1 MIKIENLTKK
11 IDNKIIFDNLN
22 LDIPSRKITFIIGKS
37 GIGKTTLINLIAGF
51 TKKDSGKISFLD
63 ENGSEI
69 KTPLVD
75 VVFQDFNLITNIS
88 SENNILIA
96 NNVINRLL
104 DPKELEQQAK
114 YVSIESQQL
123 KQNVNDLSG
132 GEKQRIAILRSLSR
146 DSDFILLDEPTGN
159 LDFENGVSVFEN
171 LKNIAKNKTIL
182 VVSHNLEFAKKYADK
197 IIRIERGKISE
208 ENIDKSER
216 NLAINNEKSRQ
227 LVSFKTSSYS
237 KIAKIKQELKTGFLL
252 TLADYKS
259 KIVSTILF
267 VILFLTSIFGTLLFG
282 VLNLN
287 ISASNSPKVNE
298 LQLDSVL
305 ISKKSTND
313 LITFTDNDINNLR
326 EKNKTIKKIT
336 PFFTYPSLSFEYN
349 GKRKLGADIDYI
361 DESEFFKNRFN
372 FDQKNLIGRN
382 IEKLDEVII
391 SKEVATELDIKEPK
405 EQEIAVLTAAKD
417 IKRLKV
423 VGINNLL
430 NAKKLNL
437 TFLHHKFG
445 EDIELQ
451 RSKSREPDNSQSS
464 QDKKIEP
471 IILRLYFE
479 NDNLE
484 NNIDNFIKNNN
495 KEYGIDSSLKG
506 ISKLANE
513 LQNFINI
520 IVGAILIVF
529 IVILL
534 IQTFL
539 YTKNLTD
546 SKVKLIGI
554 LKALRAKTWQIFL
567 YHWLNII
574 IISFLILVINL
585 SLSLPLIPKIY
596 IRILGEDAI
605 YPSISQIVMLIFIIW
620 IAMFFIISFIYLLI
634 SWINYR
640 KPVTKLLKF
649 DQF

>member
-11 IDNKIIFDNLN
+11 IDNKTIFDNLN

-69 KTPLVD
+69 KKPLVD

-96 NNVINRLL
+96 NNVINRVL

-114 YVSIESQQL
+114 YVSIEAQQL
-123 KQNVNDLSG
+123 KQNANNLSG

-159 LDFENGVSVFEN
+159 LDVENGISVFEN

-197 IIRIERGKISE
+197 IIRIEKGKISE
-208 ENIDKSER
+208 ENIDKSEQ
-216 NLAINNEKSRQ
+216 NLAINDEKSTQ
-227 LVSFKTSSYS
+227 LVSFKSSSYS
-237 KIAKIKQELKTGFLL
+237 KIAKIKQELKTGLLL

-267 VILFLTSIFGTLLFG
+267 VILFLTSFFGTLLFG

-287 ISASNSPKVNE
+287 ISTSNSLKVNE

-305 ISKKSTND
+305 ISKKSERDVT
-313 LITFTDNDINNLR
+313 TFTDNDINNLR
-326 EKNKTIKKIT
+326 EKNKTIKKII
-336 PFFTYPSLSFEYN
+336 PFFTFPSLAFEYN
-349 GKRKLGADIDYI
+349 DKRKLGAPIDYI

-391 SKEVATELDIKEPK
+391 SKEVATEFGIKEPK
-405 EQEIAVLTAAKD
+405 EQEIAVLTGAKD
-417 IKRLKV
+417 KKTLKV
-423 VGINNLL
+423 VGINNLV

-445 EDIELQ
+445 EDIEFQ
-451 RSKSREPDNSQSS
+451 KSKNREPDNSQTS
-464 QDKKIEP
+464 QTKKIEP

-484 NNIDNFIKNNN
+484 NNIDNFIENN
-495 KEYGIDSSLKG
+495 KEYAIDSSLKG
-506 ISKLANE
+506 VTKLTYD
-513 LQNFINI
+513 LQNFINL

-529 IVILL
+529 IAILL
-534 IQTFL
+534 IQTIF

-585 SLSLPLIPKIY
+585 SVSLPLIPKIY

-605 YPSISQIVMLIFIIW
+605 YPSTSQIVMLIFITW

>member
-63 ENGSEI
+63 ENGTEI
-69 KTPLVD
+69 KKPLVD

-104 DPKELEQQAK
+104 DPKELEQQSK
-114 YVSIESQQL
+114 YVSIETQQL
-123 KQNVNDLSG
+123 KQNVNNLSG

-159 LDFENGVSVFEN
+159 LDFENGISVFEN

-208 ENIDKSER
+208 ENIDKSEE

-237 KIAKIKQELKTGFLL
+237 KIAKIKQELKTGLLL

-267 VILFLTSIFGTLLFG
+267 VILFLTTIFGTLLFG

-305 ISKKSTND
+305 ISKKSERD
-313 LITFTDNDINNLR
+313 VATFTDNDINNLR

-382 IEKLDEVII
+382 IENIDQIII
-391 SKEVATELDIKEPK
+391 SKEVATELGIKEPK
-405 EQEIAVLTAAKD
+405 EQEIAVLTGAKD

-445 EDIELQ
+445 EHIELQ
-451 RSKSREPDNSQSS
+451 RSKNREPDNSQDS
-464 QDKKIEP
+464 QTKKIEP

-484 NNIDNFIKNNN
+484 NNINNFIENNN

-506 ISKLANE
+506 ISKLTNE

-534 IQTFL
+534 IQTIL

-546 SKVKLIGI
+546 SKIKLIGI

-585 SLSLPLIPKIY
+585 SVSLPLIPKIY
-596 IRILGEDAI
+596 MQILGQEAI

>member
-63 ENGSEI
+63 ENGTEI
-69 KTPLVD
+69 KKPLVD

-96 NNVINRLL
+96 NNVINRVL

-114 YVSIESQQL
+114 YVSIETQQL
-123 KQNVNDLSG
+123 KQKVNDLSG

-197 IIRIERGKISE
+197 IIRIEKGKISE
-208 ENIDKSER
+208 ENIDKSEE

-237 KIAKIKQELKTGFLL
+237 KIVKIKQELKTGFLL

-287 ISASNSPKVNE
+287 ISASNSLKVNE
-298 LQLDSVL
+298 YQLDSVL
-305 ISKKSTND
+305 ISKKSAND
-313 LITFTDNDINNLR
+313 SITFTDNDINNLR

-391 SKEVATELDIKEPK
+391 SKEVATEFDIKEPK
-405 EQEIAVLTAAKD
+405 EQEIAVLTVAKD

-445 EDIELQ
+445 EEIELHK
-451 RSKSREPDNSQSS
+451 SKNREPDNSQTS
-464 QDKKIEP
+464 QTKKIEP

-484 NNIDNFIKNNN
+484 NNINNFIENN

-506 ISKLANE
+506 ISKLTYE
-513 LQNFINI
+513 LQSFINI

-529 IVILL
+529 VAILL

-585 SLSLPLIPKIY
+585 SVSLPLIPKIY
-596 IRILGEDAI
+596 MQILGQEAI
-605 YPSISQIVMLIFIIW
+605 YPSTSQIVILIFIIW

>member
-1 MIKIENLTKK
+1 M
-11 IDNKIIFDNLN
+11 
-22 LDIPSRKITFIIGKS
+22 
-37 GIGKTTLINLIAGF
+37 
-51 TKKDSGKISFLD
+51 
-63 ENGSEI
+63 
-69 KTPLVD
+69 
-75 VVFQDFNLITNIS
+75 
-88 SENNILIA
+88 
-96 NNVINRLL
+96 
-104 DPKELEQQAK
+104 
-114 YVSIESQQL
+114 
-123 KQNVNDLSG
+123 
-132 GEKQRIAILRSLSR
+132 
-146 DSDFILLDEPTGN
+146 
-159 LDFENGVSVFEN
+159 
-171 LKNIAKNKTIL
+171 
-182 VVSHNLEFAKKYADK
+182 
-197 IIRIERGKISE
+197 
-208 ENIDKSER
+208 
-216 NLAINNEKSRQ
+216 
-227 LVSFKTSSYS
+227 
-237 KIAKIKQELKTGFLL
+237 L

-313 LITFTDNDINNLR
+313 LITFTDNEINNLR

-391 SKEVATELDIKEPK
+391 SKEVATEFDIKEPK
-405 EQEIAVLTAAKD
+405 EQEITVLTAAKD

-437 TFLHHKFG
+437 TFLHYKFG

-451 RSKSREPDNSQSS
+451 RSKNKNPNDSQVS

-484 NNIDNFIKNNN
+484 NNINNFIENNN
-495 KEYGIDSSLKG
+495 KKYGIDSSLKG
-506 ISKLANE
+506 ISKLNHE

-529 IVILL
+529 VVILL

-585 SLSLPLIPKIY
+585 SVSLPLIPKIY

-605 YPSISQIVMLIFIIW
+605 YPSTSQIVILIFIIW

>member
-11 IDNKIIFDNLN
+11 IDKKTIFDNLN
-22 LDIPSRKITFIIGKS
+22 LDIPSKKITFIIGKS

-51 TKKDSGKISFLD
+51 TKKDSGKITFFD

-69 KTPLVD
+69 KKPLVD

-114 YVSIESQQL
+114 YVSIETRQL
-123 KQNVNDLSG
+123 KQNVNNLSG

-159 LDFENGVSVFEN
+159 LDFENGISVFEN
-171 LKNIAKNKTIL
+171 LKNIAKNKTVL

-197 IIRIERGKISE
+197 IIRIEKGKISE
-208 ENIDKSER
+208 ENIDKTEQ
-216 NLAINNEKSRQ
+216 NLAINNEKSSQ
-227 LVSFKTSSYS
+227 LVSFKSSSYS
-237 KIAKIKQELKTGFLL
+237 KIAKIKQELKTGLLL

-259 KIVSTILF
+259 KWVSTILF
-267 VILFLTSIFGTLLFG
+267 VILFLTSIFGTLLFA

-287 ISASNSPKVNE
+287 ISASNSLKINE
-298 LQLDSVL
+298 YQLDSVL
-305 ISKKSTND
+305 VSKKSERNLT
-313 LITFTDNDINNLR
+313 TFTDNEINNLR

-336 PFFTYPSLSFEYN
+336 PFFTLPLLSFEYN
-349 GKRKLGADIDYI
+349 DKRRLGAPIDYI

-382 IEKLDEVII
+382 IENIDEVII
-391 SKEVATELDIKEPK
+391 SKELATQLDIKEPK
-405 EQEIAVLTAAKD
+405 EQEIAVLTGPKD
-417 IKRLKV
+417 KKTLKV
-423 VGINNLL
+423 VAINNLV

-445 EDIELQ
+445 ENIELQ
-451 RSKSREPDNSQSS
+451 KSKNRKPDNSQAS
-464 QDKKIEP
+464 QIKKIEP

-479 NDNLE
+479 NNNLE
-484 NNIDNFIKNNN
+484 NNIDNFIKNN
-495 KEYGIDSSLKG
+495 KDYQIDSSLKG
-506 ISKLANE
+506 ISKFTYD
-513 LQNFINI
+513 LQNFINL

-529 IVILL
+529 IVVLL
-534 IQTFL
+534 IQTIF

-585 SLSLPLIPKIY
+585 SVSLPLIPKIY
-596 IRILGEDAI
+596 IWILGEDAI
-605 YPSISQIVMLIFIIW
+605 YPSISQIVILIFIIW

-634 SWINYR
+634 SWFNYK

-649 DQF
+649 DHF

>member
-11 IDNKIIFDNLN
+11 IDKKIIFDNLN
-22 LDIPSRKITFIIGKS
+22 LDIPSKKITFIIGKS

-51 TKKDSGKISFLD
+51 TNKDSGKISFLD
-63 ENGSEI
+63 ENGTEI
-69 KTPLVD
+69 KKPLVD
-75 VVFQDFNLITNIS
+75 IVFQDFNLITNIS

-96 NNVINRLL
+96 NNVINRVL
-104 DPKELEQQAK
+104 DPKELGQQAK
-114 YVSIESQQL
+114 YVSIETQQL
-123 KQNVNDLSG
+123 KQKVNNLSG

-197 IIRIERGKISE
+197 IVRIEKGKISE
-208 ENIDKSER
+208 ENIDKSEE
-216 NLAINNEKSRQ
+216 NLAINNEKSSQ
-227 LVSFKTSSYS
+227 LVSFKSSSYS
-237 KIAKIKQELKTGFLL
+237 KIPKIKQELKTGLLL
-252 TLADYKS
+252 TLSDYKS
-259 KIVSTILF
+259 KLVSTILF

-287 ISASNSPKVNE
+287 IFASNSLKVNE

-305 ISKKSTND
+305 ISKKSERD
-313 LITFTDNDINNLR
+313 VATFTDNDINNLR
-326 EKNKTIKKIT
+326 EKNKSIKKII
-336 PFFTYPSLSFEYN
+336 PFFTFPSLGFEYN
-349 GKRKLGADIDYI
+349 DKRKLGAHIDYI

-382 IEKLDEVII
+382 IENIDEIII
-391 SKEVATELDIKEPK
+391 SKEAATELDIKEPK
-405 EQEIAVLTAAKD
+405 GQEIAVLTGAKD
-417 IKRLKV
+417 KKTLKV
-423 VGINNLL
+423 VGINNLV
-430 NAKKLNL
+430 NAKRLNL
-437 TFLHHKFG
+437 SFLHHKFG

-451 RSKSREPDNSQSS
+451 SSKNREPDNPQTSQT
-464 QDKKIEP
+464 KKIEP

-484 NNIDNFIKNNN
+484 NNIDNFIENN
-495 KEYGIDSSLKG
+495 KEYNVDSSLKG
-506 ISKLANE
+506 ITKTTYN
-513 LQNFINI
+513 LQNFINL

-534 IQTFL
+534 IQTIF

-585 SLSLPLIPKIY
+585 SVSLPLIPKIY
-596 IRILGEDAI
+596 MQILGEDAI

>member
-11 IDNKIIFDNLN
+11 IDKKIIFDSLN

-69 KTPLVD
+69 KKPLVD

-96 NNVINRLL
+96 NNVINRVL

-114 YVSIESQQL
+114 YVSIETQQL
-123 KQNVNDLSG
+123 KQKVNNLSG

-159 LDFENGVSVFEN
+159 LDFENGISVFEN

-197 IIRIERGKISE
+197 IIRIEKGKISE
-208 ENIDKSER
+208 ENIDKSEE
-216 NLAINNEKSRQ
+216 NLAINNEKSSQ
-227 LVSFKTSSYS
+227 LVSFKSSSYS
-237 KIAKIKQELKTGFLL
+237 KIAKIKQELKTGLLL

-267 VILFLTSIFGTLLFG
+267 VILFLISIFGTLLFG
-282 VLNLN
+282 VFNLN
-287 ISASNSPKVNE
+287 ISASNSLKVNE

-305 ISKKSTND
+305 ISKKSETN
-313 LITFTDNDINNLR
+313 LTTFTDNDINNLS
-326 EKNKTIKKIT
+326 EKNKTIKKII
-336 PFFTYPSLSFEYN
+336 PFFTFPSLGFEYN
-349 GKRKLGADIDYI
+349 DKRKLGAHIDYI

-382 IEKLDEVII
+382 IENIDEIII
-391 SKEVATELDIKEPK
+391 SKEAATELDIKEPK
-405 EQEIAVLTAAKD
+405 GQEIAVLTGAKD
-417 IKRLKV
+417 KKTLKV
-423 VGINNLL
+423 VGINNLV

-437 TFLHHKFG
+437 SFLHYKFG

-451 RSKSREPDNSQSS
+451 SSKNREPDNPQTSQT
-464 QDKKIEP
+464 KKIEP

-484 NNIDNFIKNNN
+484 NNIDNFIENN
-495 KEYGIDSSLKG
+495 KEYNVDSSLKG
-506 ISKLANE
+506 VTKLTYN
-513 LQNFINI
+513 LQNFINL

-529 IVILL
+529 IAILL
-534 IQTFL
+534 IQTIF

-554 LKALRAKTWQIFL
+554 LKALHAKTWQIFL

-585 SLSLPLIPKIY
+585 SVSLPLIPKIY

>member
-51 TKKDSGKISFLD
+51 TKKDSGKISFFD

-69 KTPLVD
+69 KKPLVD

-96 NNVINRLL
+96 NNVINRVL
-104 DPKELEQQAK
+104 DPKELEQQSK
-114 YVSIESQQL
+114 YVSIETQQL
-123 KQNVNDLSG
+123 KQKVNNLSG

-146 DSDFILLDEPTGN
+146 DSNFILLDEPTGN

-197 IIRIERGKISE
+197 IVRIEKGKISE
-208 ENIDKSER
+208 ENIDKSEQ
-216 NLAINNEKSRQ
+216 NLAINNEKSTQ
-227 LVSFKTSSYS
+227 LVSFKSSSYS
-237 KIAKIKQELKTGFLL
+237 KIAKIKQELKTGLLL

-259 KIVSTILF
+259 KLVSTILF

-287 ISASNSPKVNE
+287 ISASNSLKVNE

-305 ISKKSTND
+305 ISKKSEIDVT
-313 LITFTDNDINNLR
+313 TFTDNDINNLR
-326 EKNKTIKKIT
+326 EKNKTIKKII
-336 PFFTYPSLSFEYN
+336 PFFTFPSLAFEYN
-349 GKRKLGADIDYI
+349 DKRKLGAHIDYI

-382 IEKLDEVII
+382 IENIDEIII
-391 SKEVATELDIKEPK
+391 SKEAATELDIKEPK
-405 EQEIAVLTAAKD
+405 GQEIAVLTGAKD
-417 IKRLKV
+417 KKTLKV
-423 VGINNLL
+423 VGINNLV

-437 TFLHHKFG
+437 SFLHHKFG
-445 EDIELQ
+445 EEIELQ
-451 RSKSREPDNSQSS
+451 KSKNREPDNSQTS
-464 QDKKIEP
+464 QTNKIEP

-484 NNIDNFIKNNN
+484 NNIDNFIENN
-495 KEYGIDSSLKG
+495 KEYAIESSLKG
-506 ISKLANE
+506 VTKLTYD
-513 LQNFINI
+513 LQNFINL
-520 IVGAILIVF
+520 IVGAILTVF
-529 IVILL
+529 ITILL
-534 IQTFL
+534 IQTIF

-585 SLSLPLIPKIY
+585 SVSLPLIPKIY

>member
-11 IDNKIIFDNLN
+11 IDKKIIFDNLN
-22 LDIPSRKITFIIGKS
+22 LDISSKKITFIIGKS

-51 TKKDSGKISFLD
+51 TNKDSGKISFLD
-63 ENGSEI
+63 ENGTEI
-69 KTPLVD
+69 KKPLVD
-75 VVFQDFNLITNIS
+75 IVFQDFNLITNIS

-96 NNVINRLL
+96 NNVINRVL
-104 DPKELEQQAK
+104 DPKELGQQAK
-114 YVSIESQQL
+114 YVSIETQQL
-123 KQNVNDLSG
+123 KQKVNNLSG

-197 IIRIERGKISE
+197 IVRIEKGKISE
-208 ENIDKSER
+208 ENIDKSEE
-216 NLAINNEKSRQ
+216 NLAINNEKSSQ
-227 LVSFKTSSYS
+227 LVSFKSSSYS
-237 KIAKIKQELKTGFLL
+237 KIPKIKQELKTGLLL
-252 TLADYKS
+252 TLSDYKS
-259 KIVSTILF
+259 KLVSTILF

-287 ISASNSPKVNE
+287 IFASNSLKVNE

-305 ISKKSTND
+305 ISKKSERD
-313 LITFTDNDINNLR
+313 VATFTDNDINNLR
-326 EKNKTIKKIT
+326 EKNKSIKKII
-336 PFFTYPSLSFEYN
+336 PFFTFPSLGFEYN
-349 GKRKLGADIDYI
+349 DKRKLGAHIDYI

-382 IEKLDEVII
+382 IENIDEIII
-391 SKEVATELDIKEPK
+391 SKEAATELDIKEPK
-405 EQEIAVLTAAKD
+405 GQEIAVLTGAKD
-417 IKRLKV
+417 KKTLKV
-423 VGINNLL
+423 VGINNLV
-430 NAKKLNL
+430 NAKRLNL
-437 TFLHHKFG
+437 SFLHHKFG

-451 RSKSREPDNSQSS
+451 SSKNREPDNPQTSQT
-464 QDKKIEP
+464 KKIEP

-484 NNIDNFIKNNN
+484 NNIDNFIENN
-495 KEYGIDSSLKG
+495 KEYNVDSSLKG
-506 ISKLANE
+506 ITKTTYN
-513 LQNFINI
+513 LQNFINL

-534 IQTFL
+534 IQTIF

-585 SLSLPLIPKIY
+585 SVSLPLIPKIY
-596 IRILGEDAI
+596 MQILGEDAI

>member
-11 IDNKIIFDNLN
+11 IDKKIIFYNLN

-69 KTPLVD
+69 KKPLVD

-96 NNVINRLL
+96 NNVINRVL
-104 DPKELEQQAK
+104 DAKELEQQSK
-114 YVSIESQQL
+114 YVSIETQQL
-123 KQNVNDLSG
+123 KQNVNNLSG

-159 LDFENGVSVFEN
+159 LDFENGISVFEN

-197 IIRIERGKISE
+197 IVRIEKGKISE
-208 ENIDKSER
+208 ENIDKSEE
-216 NLAINNEKSRQ
+216 NLGINNEKSSQ
-227 LVSFKTSSYS
+227 FVSFKSSSYS
-237 KIAKIKQELKTGFLL
+237 KIAKIKQELKTGLLL
-252 TLADYKS
+252 TLSDYKS
-259 KIVSTILF
+259 KWVSTILF

-287 ISASNSPKVNE
+287 ISTSNSLKVNE

-305 ISKKSTND
+305 ISKKSERD
-313 LITFTDNDINNLR
+313 VATFTDNDINNLK
-326 EKNKTIKKIT
+326 EKNKTIKKII
-336 PFFTYPSLSFEYN
+336 PFFTFPSLGFEYN
-349 GKRKLGADIDYI
+349 DKRKLGAHIDYI

-382 IEKLDEVII
+382 IENIDEIII
-391 SKEVATELDIKEPK
+391 SKEAATELDIKEPK
-405 EQEIAVLTAAKD
+405 EQEIAVLTGPKD
-417 IKRLKV
+417 KKTLKV

-430 NAKKLNL
+430 NAKNLNL
-437 TFLHHKFG
+437 SFLHHKFG
-445 EDIELQ
+445 EEIELQ
-451 RSKSREPDNSQSS
+451 SSKNREPENSQAS
-464 QDKKIEP
+464 QTKKIEP

-484 NNIDNFIKNNN
+484 NNINNFIENN
-495 KEYGIDSSLKG
+495 KEYNVDSSLKG
-506 ISKLANE
+506 VTKLSYD

-529 IVILL
+529 ITILL
-534 IQTFL
+534 IQTIF

-585 SLSLPLIPKIY
+585 SVSLPLIPKIY
-596 IRILGEDAI
+596 IRILGEEAI
-605 YPSISQIVMLIFIIW
+605 YPSTSQIVILIFIIW

>member
-11 IDNKIIFDNLN
+11 IDNKIIFNNLN
-22 LDIPSRKITFIIGKS
+22 LDIPSKKITFIIGKS

-69 KTPLVD
+69 KKPLVD

-96 NNVINRLL
+96 NNVINRVL

-114 YVSIESQQL
+114 YVSIETQQL
-123 KQNVNDLSG
+123 KQNVNNLSG

-208 ENIDKSER
+208 ENIDKSEQ
-216 NLAINNEKSRQ
+216 NLVINNEKSSQ
-227 LVSFKTSSYS
+227 LVSFRSSSYS
-237 KIAKIKQELKTGFLL
+237 KSAKIRQELKTGFLL

-259 KIVSTILF
+259 KWFSTILF

-287 ISASNSPKVNE
+287 ISASNSLKVNE
-298 LQLDSVL
+298 YQLDSVL
-305 ISKKSTND
+305 VSKKSENNST
-313 LITFTDNDINNLR
+313 TFTDNEINNLR

-336 PFFTYPSLSFEYN
+336 PFFTLPLLSFEYN
-349 GKRKLGADIDYI
+349 DKKKLGAPIDYI

-382 IEKLDEVII
+382 IKNLDEVII
-391 SKEVATELDIKEPK
+391 SKEVATQLDIKEPK
-405 EQEIAVLTAAKD
+405 EQEIAVLIGPKD
-417 IKRLKV
+417 KKTLKV
-423 VGINNLL
+423 VGINNLV

-451 RSKSREPDNSQSS
+451 KSKNKNPGNSQTS
-464 QDKKIEP
+464 QTKKIEP

-484 NNIDNFIKNNN
+484 NNIDNFIENN
-495 KEYGIDSSLKG
+495 KEYAIDSSLKG
-506 ISKLANE
+506 ISRFTYS
-513 LQNFINI
+513 LQNFINL

-529 IVILL
+529 IAVLL
-534 IQTFL
+534 IQTIF

-585 SLSLPLIPKIY
+585 SVSLPLIPKIY

-605 YPSISQIVMLIFIIW
+605 YPSISQIVILIFIIW

-634 SWINYR
+634 SWFNYK

-649 DQF
+649 DHF

>member
-1 MIKIENLTKK
+1 M
-11 IDNKIIFDNLN
+11 
-22 LDIPSRKITFIIGKS
+22 
-37 GIGKTTLINLIAGF
+37 
-51 TKKDSGKISFLD
+51 
-63 ENGSEI
+63 
-69 KTPLVD
+69 
-75 VVFQDFNLITNIS
+75 
-88 SENNILIA
+88 
-96 NNVINRLL
+96 
-104 DPKELEQQAK
+104 
-114 YVSIESQQL
+114 
-123 KQNVNDLSG
+123 
-132 GEKQRIAILRSLSR
+132 
-146 DSDFILLDEPTGN
+146 
-159 LDFENGVSVFEN
+159 
-171 LKNIAKNKTIL
+171 
-182 VVSHNLEFAKKYADK
+182 
-197 IIRIERGKISE
+197 
-208 ENIDKSER
+208 
-216 NLAINNEKSRQ
+216 
-227 LVSFKTSSYS
+227 
-237 KIAKIKQELKTGFLL
+237 L

-259 KIVSTILF
+259 KWVSTILF
-267 VILFLTSIFGTLLFG
+267 VILFLTSIFGILLFG

-287 ISASNSPKVNE
+287 ISASNSLKVNE

-305 ISKKSTND
+305 ISKKSERD
-313 LITFTDNDINNLR
+313 VATFTDNEINNLR

-336 PFFTYPSLSFEYN
+336 PFFTFPSLGFEYN
-349 GKRKLGADIDYI
+349 DKRKLGAPIDYI

-391 SKEVATELDIKEPK
+391 SKEVAAELDIKEPK
-405 EQEIAVLTAAKD
+405 EQEIAVLTGPKD
-417 IKRLKV
+417 KKTLKV
-423 VGINNLL
+423 VGINNLV

-451 RSKSREPDNSQSS
+451 RSKNKNPANSQAS
-464 QDKKIEP
+464 QTQKIEP

-484 NNIDNFIKNNN
+484 NNIDNFTENN
-495 KEYGIDSSLKG
+495 KEYAIDSSLKG
-506 ISKLANE
+506 ITKITYD
-513 LQNFINI
+513 LQNFIN
-520 IVGAILIVF
+520 LIVF
-529 IVILL
+529 IAILL
-534 IQTFL
+534 IQTIF

-585 SLSLPLIPKIY
+585 SVSLPLIPKIY

-605 YPSISQIVMLIFIIW
+605 YPSILQIVMLIFIIW

-649 DQF
+649 DHF

>member
-22 LDIPSRKITFIIGKS
+22 LDIPSRKITFIVGKS

-63 ENGSEI
+63 ENGTGI
-69 KTPLVD
+69 KKPLVD

-114 YVSIESQQL
+114 YVSIETQQL
-123 KQNVNDLSG
+123 KQKVNNLSG

-159 LDFENGVSVFEN
+159 LDFENSISVFEN

-197 IIRIERGKISE
+197 IIRIEKGKISE
-208 ENIDKSER
+208 ENIDKSEE
-216 NLAINNEKSRQ
+216 NLAINNEKSSQ
-227 LVSFKTSSYS
+227 LVSFKSSSYS
-237 KIAKIKQELKTGFLL
+237 KIAKIRQELKTGLLL

-267 VILFLTSIFGTLLFG
+267 VILFLISIFGTLLFG
-282 VLNLN
+282 VFNLN
-287 ISASNSPKVNE
+287 ISASNSLKVNE
-298 LQLDSVL
+298 LQLDSAL
-305 ISKKSTND
+305 ISKKSETN

-326 EKNKTIKKIT
+326 EKNKTIKKII
-336 PFFTYPSLSFEYN
+336 PFFTFPSLAFEYN
-349 GKRKLGADIDYI
+349 DKRKLGAHIDYI

-382 IEKLDEVII
+382 IENTDEIII
-391 SKEVATELDIKEPK
+391 SKEAATELDIKEPK
-405 EQEIAVLTAAKD
+405 GQEIAVLTGAKD
-417 IKRLKV
+417 KKTLKV
-423 VGINNLL
+423 VGINNLV

-437 TFLHHKFG
+437 SFLHHKFG

-451 RSKSREPDNSQSS
+451 SSKNKEPENPQTSQG
-464 QDKKIEP
+464 KKIEP

-484 NNIDNFIKNNN
+484 NNIDNFIENN
-495 KEYGIDSSLKG
+495 KEYNVDSSLKG
-506 ISKLANE
+506 ISKLTYN

-529 IVILL
+529 IAILL
-534 IQTFL
+534 IQTIF

-585 SLSLPLIPKIY
+585 SVSLPLIPKIY
-596 IRILGEDAI
+596 IRILGEEAI
-605 YPSISQIVMLIFIIW
+605 YPSTSQIVMLIFIIW
-620 IAMFFIISFIYLLI
+620 IAMFVIISLIYLLI

>member
-11 IDNKIIFDNLN
+11 IDNKTIFDNLN

-63 ENGSEI
+63 ENGTEI
-69 KTPLVD
+69 KKPLVD

-96 NNVINRLL
+96 NNVINRVL
-104 DPKELEQQAK
+104 DPKELEQQSK
-114 YVSIESQQL
+114 YVSIETQQL
-123 KQNVNDLSG
+123 KQNVNNLSG

-197 IIRIERGKISE
+197 IIRIEKGKISE
-208 ENIDKSER
+208 ENIDKSEQ
-216 NLAINNEKSRQ
+216 NLVINNEKSSQ
-227 LVSFKTSSYS
+227 LVSFKSSSYS
-237 KIAKIKQELKTGFLL
+237 KIAKIKQELKTGLLL
-252 TLADYKS
+252 TLSDYKS
-259 KIVSTILF
+259 KLVSTILF

-287 ISASNSPKVNE
+287 IFASNSLKVNE
-298 LQLDSVL
+298 YQLDSVL
-305 ISKKSTND
+305 ISKKSERD
-313 LITFTDNDINNLR
+313 VATFTDNEINNLR
-326 EKNKTIKKIT
+326 EKNKTIKKII
-336 PFFTYPSLSFEYN
+336 PFFTFPSLAFEYN
-349 GKRKLGADIDYI
+349 DKRKLGAHIDYI

-382 IEKLDEVII
+382 IENTDEIII
-391 SKEVATELDIKEPK
+391 SKEAATELDIKEPK
-405 EQEIAVLTAAKD
+405 GQEIAVLTGTKD
-417 IKRLKV
+417 KKTLKV
-423 VGINNLL
+423 VGINNLV

-437 TFLHHKFG
+437 SFLHHKFG

-451 RSKSREPDNSQSS
+451 SSKNKEPDNPQTSQG
-464 QDKKIEP
+464 KKIEP

-484 NNIDNFIKNNN
+484 NNIDNFIENN
-495 KEYGIDSSLKG
+495 KDYNVDSSLKG
-506 ISKLANE
+506 VTKLTYN
-513 LQNFINI
+513 LQNFINL

-529 IVILL
+529 VAILL
-534 IQTFL
+534 IQTIF

-574 IISFLILVINL
+574 IISFLILIINL
-585 SLSLPLIPKIY
+585 SVSLPLIPKIY
-596 IRILGEDAI
+596 IQILGEDAI
-605 YPSISQIVMLIFIIW
+605 YPSTSQIVILIFIIW

>member
-11 IDNKIIFDNLN
+11 IDKKIIFDSIN

-69 KTPLVD
+69 KKPLVD

-96 NNVINRLL
+96 NNVINRVL

-114 YVSIESQQL
+114 YVSIETQQL
-123 KQNVNDLSG
+123 KQKVNNLSG

-159 LDFENGVSVFEN
+159 LDFENGISVFEN

-197 IIRIERGKISE
+197 IIRIEKGKISE
-208 ENIDKSER
+208 ENIDKSEE
-216 NLAINNEKSRQ
+216 NLAINNEKSSQ
-227 LVSFKTSSYS
+227 LVSFKSSSYS
-237 KIAKIKQELKTGFLL
+237 KIAKIKQELKTGLLL

-267 VILFLTSIFGTLLFG
+267 VILFLISIFGTLLFG
-282 VLNLN
+282 VFNLN
-287 ISASNSPKVNE
+287 ISASNSLKVNE

-305 ISKKSTND
+305 ISKKSETN
-313 LITFTDNDINNLR
+313 LTTFTDNDINNLS
-326 EKNKTIKKIT
+326 EKNKTIKKII
-336 PFFTYPSLSFEYN
+336 PFFTFPSLGFEYN
-349 GKRKLGADIDYI
+349 DKRKLGAHIDYI

-382 IEKLDEVII
+382 IENIDEIII
-391 SKEVATELDIKEPK
+391 SKEAATELDIKEPK
-405 EQEIAVLTAAKD
+405 GQEIAVLTGAKD
-417 IKRLKV
+417 KKTLKV
-423 VGINNLL
+423 VGINNLV

-437 TFLHHKFG
+437 SFLHHKFG

-451 RSKSREPDNSQSS
+451 SSKNREPDNPQTSQT
-464 QDKKIEP
+464 KKIEP

-484 NNIDNFIKNNN
+484 NNIDNFIENN
-495 KEYGIDSSLKG
+495 KEYNVDSSLKG
-506 ISKLANE
+506 VTKLTYN
-513 LQNFINI
+513 LQNFINL

-529 IVILL
+529 IAILL
-534 IQTFL
+534 IQTIF

-585 SLSLPLIPKIY
+585 SVSLPLIPKIY
-596 IRILGEDAI
+596 IKILGEDAI
-605 YPSISQIVMLIFIIW
+605 YPSTSQIVMLIFIIW

>member
-11 IDNKIIFDNLN
+11 IDNKIIFDSLN
-22 LDIPSRKITFIIGKS
+22 LEIPSKKITFIIGKS

-51 TKKDSGKISFLD
+51 TKKDSGKITFFD
-63 ENGSEI
+63 KNGSEI
-69 KTPLVD
+69 KKPLVD

-114 YVSIESQQL
+114 YVSIETRQL
-123 KQNVNDLSG
+123 KQNVNNLSG

-159 LDFENGVSVFEN
+159 LDFENGISVFEN

-197 IIRIERGKISE
+197 IIRIEKGKISE
-208 ENIDKSER
+208 ENIDKTEQNS
-216 NLAINNEKSRQ
+216 AINNEKNSQ
-227 LVSFKTSSYS
+227 LVSFKSSSYS
-237 KIAKIKQELKTGFLL
+237 KIAKIKQELKTGLFLA
-252 TLADYKS
+252 LADYKS
-259 KIVSTILF
+259 KWVSTILF
-267 VILFLTSIFGTLLFG
+267 VILFLTSIFGTLLFA

-287 ISASNSPKVNE
+287 ISASNSLKVNE
-298 LQLDSVL
+298 YQLDSVL
-305 ISKKSTND
+305 ISKKSERNLT
-313 LITFTDNDINNLR
+313 TFTDNEINNLR

-336 PFFTYPSLSFEYN
+336 PFFTLPSLSFEYN
-349 GKRKLGADIDYI
+349 DKRGLGAPIDYI

-391 SKEVATELDIKEPK
+391 SKELATQFDIKEPK
-405 EQEIAVLTAAKD
+405 EQEIAVLTGPKD
-417 IKRLKV
+417 KKTLKV
-423 VGINNLL
+423 VGINNLV

-445 EDIELQ
+445 ENIELQ
-451 RSKSREPDNSQSS
+451 KSKNRKPDNSQAS
-464 QDKKIEP
+464 QIKKIEP

-479 NDNLE
+479 NNNLE
-484 NNIDNFIKNNN
+484 NNIDNFIENN
-495 KEYGIDSSLKG
+495 KDYQIDSSLKG
-506 ISKLANE
+506 ITKLTYD
-513 LQNFINI
+513 LQNFINL

-529 IVILL
+529 IVVLL
-534 IQTFL
+534 IQTIF

-585 SLSLPLIPKIY
+585 SVSLLLIPKIY

-605 YPSISQIVMLIFIIW
+605 YPSISQIVILIFIIW

-634 SWINYR
+634 SWFNYK

-649 DQF
+649 DHF

>member
-22 LDIPSRKITFIIGKS
+22 LDIPSKKITFIIGKS

-69 KTPLVD
+69 KKPLVD

-96 NNVINRLL
+96 NNVINRVL

-114 YVSIESQQL
+114 YVSIETRQL
-123 KQNVNDLSG
+123 KQKVNNLSG

-208 ENIDKSER
+208 ENIDKSEQ
-216 NLAINNEKSRQ
+216 NLAINNEKSSQ
-227 LVSFKTSSYS
+227 LVSFKSSSYS
-237 KIAKIKQELKTGFLL
+237 KIAKIRQELKTGFLL

-259 KIVSTILF
+259 KWFSTILF

-287 ISASNSPKVNE
+287 ISASNSLKVNE
-298 LQLDSVL
+298 YQLDSVL
-305 ISKKSTND
+305 VSKKLENNST
-313 LITFTDNDINNLR
+313 TFTDNEINNLR

-336 PFFTYPSLSFEYN
+336 PFFTLPLLSFEYN
-349 GKRKLGADIDYI
+349 DKKKLGAPIDYI

-382 IEKLDEVII
+382 IKNLDEVII
-391 SKEVATELDIKEPK
+391 SKEVATQLDIKEPK
-405 EQEIAVLTAAKD
+405 EQEIAVLIGPKD
-417 IKRLKV
+417 KKTLKV
-423 VGINNLL
+423 VGINNLV

-451 RSKSREPDNSQSS
+451 KSKNKNPGNSQTS
-464 QDKKIEP
+464 QTKKIEP

-484 NNIDNFIKNNN
+484 NNIDNFIENN
-495 KEYGIDSSLKG
+495 KEYAIDSSLKG
-506 ISKLANE
+506 ISRFTYS
-513 LQNFINI
+513 LQNFINL

-529 IVILL
+529 IAVLL
-534 IQTFL
+534 IQTIF

-585 SLSLPLIPKIY
+585 SVSLPLIPKIY

-605 YPSISQIVMLIFIIW
+605 YPSISQIVILIFIIW

-634 SWINYR
+634 SWFNYK

-649 DQF
+649 DYF

>member
-11 IDNKIIFDNLN
+11 IDKKIIFDSLN

-69 KTPLVD
+69 KKPLVD

-96 NNVINRLL
+96 NNVINRVL

-114 YVSIESQQL
+114 YVSIETQQL
-123 KQNVNDLSG
+123 KQKVNNLSG

-159 LDFENGVSVFEN
+159 LDFENGISVFEN

-197 IIRIERGKISE
+197 IIRIEKGKISE
-208 ENIDKSER
+208 ENIDKSEQ
-216 NLAINNEKSRQ
+216 NLTINNEKSSQ
-227 LVSFKTSSYS
+227 LVSFKSSSYS

-287 ISASNSPKVNE
+287 ISASSSLKVNE
-298 LQLDSVL
+298 YQLDSVL
-305 ISKKSTND
+305 ISKKSETN
-313 LITFTDNDINNLR
+313 LTTFTDNDINNLR
-326 EKNKTIKKIT
+326 EKNKTIKKII
-336 PFFTYPSLSFEYN
+336 PFFTFPSLAFEYN
-349 GKRKLGADIDYI
+349 DKRKLGAHIDYI

-382 IEKLDEVII
+382 IENIDEIII
-391 SKEVATELDIKEPK
+391 SKEAATELDIKEPK
-405 EQEIAVLTAAKD
+405 GQEIAVLTGTKD
-417 IKRLKV
+417 KKTLKV
-423 VGINNLL
+423 VGINNLV

-437 TFLHHKFG
+437 SFLHYKFG

-451 RSKSREPDNSQSS
+451 KSKNREPDNSQTN
-464 QDKKIEP
+464 QTKKIEP

-484 NNIDNFIKNNN
+484 NNIDNFIENN
-495 KEYGIDSSLKG
+495 KDYNVDSSLKG
-506 ISKLANE
+506 VTKLTYN
-513 LQNFINI
+513 LQNFINL

-529 IVILL
+529 IAILL
-534 IQTFL
+534 IQTIF

-585 SLSLPLIPKIY
+585 SVSLPLIPKIY
-596 IRILGEDAI
+596 MQILGQEAI

>member
-63 ENGSEI
+63 EKGTEI
-69 KTPLVD
+69 KKPLVD

-96 NNVINRLL
+96 NNVINRVL
-104 DPKELEQQAK
+104 DPKELEQQSK
-114 YVSIESQQL
+114 YVSIEAQQL
-123 KQNVNDLSG
+123 KQNANNLSG

-159 LDFENGVSVFEN
+159 LDFENGISVFEN

-197 IIRIERGKISE
+197 IIRIEKGRISE
-208 ENIDKSER
+208 ENIDKSEE

-227 LVSFKTSSYS
+227 LVSFKSSSYS
-237 KIAKIKQELKTGFLL
+237 KIAKIKQELKTGLLL

-267 VILFLTSIFGTLLFG
+267 VILFLISIFGTLLFG
-282 VLNLN
+282 VFNLN
-287 ISASNSPKVNE
+287 IFASNSLKVNE

-305 ISKKSTND
+305 ISKKSETN
-313 LITFTDNDINNLR
+313 LTTFTDNDINNLR
-326 EKNKTIKKIT
+326 EKNKTIKKII
-336 PFFTYPSLSFEYN
+336 PFFTFPSLGFEYN
-349 GKRKLGADIDYI
+349 DKRKLGAHIDYI
-361 DESEFFKNRFN
+361 DESDFFKNRFN

-382 IEKLDEVII
+382 IENIDEIII
-391 SKEVATELDIKEPK
+391 SKEAATELDIKEPK
-405 EQEIAVLTAAKD
+405 GQEIAVLTGTKD
-417 IKRLKV
+417 KKTLKV
-423 VGINNLL
+423 VGINNLV

-437 TFLHHKFG
+437 SFLHHKFG

-451 RSKSREPDNSQSS
+451 SSKSREPDNPQTSQT
-464 QDKKIEP
+464 KKIEP

-484 NNIDNFIKNNN
+484 NNIDNFIESN
-495 KEYGIDSSLKG
+495 KEYNVDSSLKG
-506 ISKLANE
+506 VTKLTYN
-513 LQNFINI
+513 LQNFINL

-529 IVILL
+529 IAILL
-534 IQTFL
+534 IQTIF

-585 SLSLPLIPKIY
+585 SVSLPLIPKIY
-596 IRILGEDAI
+596 IQILGEDAI
-605 YPSISQIVMLIFIIW
+605 YPSTSQIVILIFIIW
-620 IAMFFIISFIYLLI
+620 IAMFFIISLIYLLI